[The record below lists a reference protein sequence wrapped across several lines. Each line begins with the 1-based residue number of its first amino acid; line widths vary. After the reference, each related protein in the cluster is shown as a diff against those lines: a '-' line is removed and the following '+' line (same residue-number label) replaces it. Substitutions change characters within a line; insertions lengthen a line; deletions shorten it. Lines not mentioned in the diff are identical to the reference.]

1 MKDEEKELKNE
12 ETVVESAEEP
22 KKKRSIKAIFKP
34 LSIAFYAGIA
44 YLVYRRIRNKTEN
57 KEPEPILTTA

>member
-1 MKDEEKELKNE
+1 MKEKALKNK

-22 KKKRSIKAIFKP
+22 KKRSIKAIFKP

-44 YLVYRRIRNKTEN
+44 YLVYRRIRNKAEN